1 MTWRAMPAR
10 PYPEVMTDDQALQSA
25 SDFVG
30 EAVVFS
36 IAGWLVWWE
45 NNRSAQK
52 DAAGPDHPRSPRH
65 PSHSVT
71 VLAVSSTTWWWEH
84 YRSVQSDV
92 A

>member
-1 MTWRAMPAR
+1 
-10 PYPEVMTDDQALQSA
+10 MTDEQALQSA

-52 DAAGPDHPRSPRH
+52 DAAGPHDIVDPRFL
-65 PSHSVT
+65 T
-71 VLAVSSTTWWWEH
+71 
-84 YRSVQSDV
+84 
-92 A
+92 